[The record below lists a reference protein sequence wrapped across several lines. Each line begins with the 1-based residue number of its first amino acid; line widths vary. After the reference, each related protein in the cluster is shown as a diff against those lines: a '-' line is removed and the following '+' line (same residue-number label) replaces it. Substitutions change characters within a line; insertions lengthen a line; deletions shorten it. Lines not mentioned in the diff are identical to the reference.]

1 MLSEISFQVSVFF
14 EEDPHQID
22 HHNQQQQQQ
31 DIMSS
36 STRPTVQLVTTG
48 TANLG
53 SITAALHRAG
63 GDVVF
68 TLDPEVVRTAPHV
81 VVPGVGAFGQAME
94 AIDRHGL
101 RDALKHRFTHNL
113 PTLWVCVG
121 LQLCASSSEESPGV
135 EGLSLFGTD
144 SKVLHFPAEVHAP
157 QQGWNRILA
166 SPDSSYAPKT
176 KVNEGSGCMEAFA
189 YFSNSYALH
198 QVPDGWVAMTSL
210 HGVGF
215 IAALERG
222 AFLACQLHPELSG
235 EWGLQLIT
243 NWLATSSSNIGKF
256 VSHPRNFLP
265 VPFESPS
272 ITPTE
277 NAKIIRST
285 LTRRVIPCLD
295 VKDGKVVKGIKF
307 QGLQEAGSPALLS
320 EQYQLDGA
328 DELVMLDV
336 SATLEGRNAALTTI
350 RSIREKLGIPL
361 TVGGGIKTIDD
372 ASAIL
377 KAGADKVSVNSAAVR
392 NPKLL
397 TSLSEWYGR
406 QCTVL
411 AIDAVQLKDGEGV
424 VESAGSEKKKKRWQ
438 VVISSGKENT
448 GKDVVEWAKE
458 GVALGAGE
466 ILLTSFDRDG
476 TKSGYDLDLLEAVS
490 SAVHVPVIASGGAA
504 DTAHLAEALR
514 VGSDAVLAASI
525 FHYGQTTPNKVKA
538 ELSKDFMVRI

>member
-1 MLSEISFQVSVFF
+1 MA
-14 EEDPHQID
+14 
-22 HHNQQQQQQ
+22 
-31 DIMSS
+31 
-36 STRPTVQLVTTG
+36 TRPTVQLVTTG

-94 AIDRHGL
+94 AIERGGL
-101 RDALKHRFTHNL
+101 RDALAFRFAHNL

-121 LQLCASSSEESPGV
+121 LQLCAFSSEESVGV
-135 EGLSLFGTD
+135 EGLALFGKD
-144 SKVLHFPAEVHAP
+144 SKVLHFPPEVHAP
-157 QQGWNRILA
+157 QQGWNRILV
-166 SPDSSYAPKT
+166 SPNSYYAPKT
-176 KVNEGSGCMEAFA
+176 KVDAQSGCMEAFA

-198 QVPDGWVAMTSL
+198 EIPPGWVATTSL

-215 IAALERG
+215 VAALERG

-243 NWLATSSSNIGKF
+243 NWLLTSSQKIGQF
-256 VSHPRNFLP
+256 ADDAQNFLP
-265 VPFESPS
+265 TPFEAPMTAESETQINPS
-272 ITPTE
+272 SNSNE
-277 NAKIIRST
+277 QRKMVNST

-320 EQYQLDGA
+320 EQYQADGA

-350 RSIREKLGIPL
+350 RAIREKLGIPL

-411 AIDAVQLKDGEGV
+411 AIDAVQLKDGVEG
-424 VESAGSEKKKKRWQ
+424 AEKKWQ

-490 SAVHVPVIASGGAA
+490 KAVKVPVIASGGAA

-538 ELSKDFMVRI
+538 ELSKDFLVRF